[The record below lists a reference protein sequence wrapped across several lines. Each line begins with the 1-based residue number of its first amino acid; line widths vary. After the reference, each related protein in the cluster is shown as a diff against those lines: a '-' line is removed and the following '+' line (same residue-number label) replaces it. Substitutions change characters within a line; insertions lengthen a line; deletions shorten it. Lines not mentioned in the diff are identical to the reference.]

1 MIKVLHLI
9 KSLGRGGAEMLL
21 AESLLLHNKNQFE
34 FHYVY
39 FLPWKNQVVQQ
50 LSDAGGKVTCLEA
63 TNSISIFFRSTDLI
77 NYIRQYKIDLLHCHM
92 PITGVLGRYVH
103 SKIGIPVI
111 YTEHNLQER
120 YHFITRFFNKIT
132 FNYQTE
138 VIAVSSDVKNSID
151 KNVKPIINVS
161 IVENGI
167 NAETFVRNREDGMR
181 VRSKYNI
188 PQNAV
193 VVGNIAVFR
202 SQKRLK
208 EWVEVFAS
216 SSKSNANLF
225 GLLVGQGPFMEQ
237 VQESIV
243 AHGLQNKIIL
253 AGLQSDVKAY
263 YSAID
268 IFMMTSLYEGLPIAL
283 LEAMSMECAVVC
295 TNAGGTKSVIRNRED
310 GFLVNVSDWEDLSTL
325 IDKLAS
331 TPPLIQQYGIKA
343 RKKIIESHGLN
354 KTVSSLEEIYFRN
367 VKSFDISE

>member
-1 MIKVLHLI
+1 MIKILHLI

-21 AESLLLHNKNQFE
+21 AESLQLHNKNQFE

-50 LSDAGGKVTCLEA
+50 LFEAGGKVTCLEA
-63 TNSISIFFRSTDLI
+63 TNSINIFFRAAEVI
-77 NYIRQYKIDLLHCHM
+77 NYIRKHKIDLLHCHM
-92 PITGVLGRYVH
+92 PITGLLGRYVH
-103 SKIGIPVI
+103 SKINIPVI

-120 YHFITRFFNKIT
+120 YHYITRFFNKIT

-138 VIAVSSDVKNSID
+138 AIAVSSDVKNSID
-151 KNVKPIINVS
+151 KNIKHNVNVS
-161 IVENGI
+161 VVENGI
-167 NAETFVRNREDGMR
+167 NAETFVRNSEDGIR
-181 VRSKYNI
+181 IRSEYNI
-188 PQNAV
+188 PQNAF

-208 EWVEVFAS
+208 EWVEVFATC
-216 SSKSNANLF
+216 SKSNSNLF

-237 VQESIV
+237 VQESIE

-283 LEAMSMECAVVC
+283 LEAMSMECAVIS
-295 TNAGGTKSVIRNRED
+295 TNAGGTKSVIRNGED
-310 GFLVNVSDWEDLSTL
+310 GFLVNVTEWKDLSTL
-325 IDKLAS
+325 IDNLVSA
-331 TPPLIQQYGIKA
+331 PLLIQQYGIKA
-343 RKKIIESHGLN
+343 RKRVIEAYGLN

-367 VKSFDISE
+367 VKTFDTSE

>member
-50 LSDAGGKVTCLEA
+50 LSDPGGKVTCLKA
-63 TNSISIFFRSTDLI
+63 TNSINIFFRAPELI
-77 NYIRQYKIDLLHCHM
+77 NYIRQHKIDLLHCHM
-92 PITGVLGRYVH
+92 PITGLLGRYVH
-103 SKIGIPVI
+103 SKISIPVI

-138 VIAVSSDVKNSID
+138 TIAVSGDVKNSIN
-151 KNVKPIINVS
+151 KNIKPKINVS
-161 IVENGI
+161 VVENGI
-167 NAETFVRNREDGMR
+167 NAETFVRNSEDGMR
-181 VRSKYNI
+181 IRNEYNI

-216 SSKSNANLF
+216 SSTSNPNLF

-237 VQESIV
+237 VEESIE
-243 AHGLQNKIIL
+243 AHGLKNKIIL
-253 AGLQSDVKAY
+253 AGLQSDVKPY

-283 LEAMSMECAVVC
+283 LEAMSMECAVVS
-295 TNAGGTKSVIRNRED
+295 TNAGGTKSVIRNGED
-310 GFLVNVSDWEDLSTL
+310 GFLVNVSDWKDLAAL
-325 IDKLAS
+325 IDKLVS
-331 TPPLIQQYGIKA
+331 TPLLIQQYGIKA
-343 RKKIIESHGLN
+343 RKRVMESHGLN
-354 KTVSSLEEIYFRN
+354 KTVLAFEEMYLRN
-367 VKSFDISE
+367 INNFDASK

>member
-50 LSDAGGKVTCLEA
+50 LSDAGGKVTCLKA
-63 TNSISIFFRSTDLI
+63 TNSINIFFRAAELI
-77 NYIRQYKIDLLHCHM
+77 NYIRQHKIDLLHCHM
-92 PITGVLGRYVH
+92 PITGLLGRYVH

-138 VIAVSSDVKNSID
+138 TIAVSGDVKNSID
-151 KNVKPIINVS
+151 KNIKPRINVS
-161 IVENGI
+161 VVENGI
-167 NAETFVRNREDGMR
+167 NVEKFVRNSEDGMR
-181 VRSKYNI
+181 IRSEYNI

-216 SSKSNANLF
+216 SSKSNPNLF

-237 VQESIV
+237 VEESIE
-243 AHGLQNKIIL
+243 AHGLKNKIIL
-253 AGLQSDVKAY
+253 AGLQSDVKPY

-268 IFMMTSLYEGLPIAL
+268 ILMMTSLYEGLPIAL

-295 TNAGGTKSVIRNRED
+295 TNAGGTKSVIRNGDD
-310 GFLVNVSDWEDLSTL
+310 GFLVNVSEWKDLSAL
-325 IDKLAS
+325 IDKLVS
-331 TPPLIQQYGIKA
+331 TPLLIQQFGIKA
-343 RKKIIESHGLN
+343 RKRVMESYPLN
-354 KTVSSLEEIYFRN
+354 KTVLSLEEIYFRK
-367 VKSFDISE
+367 VKTFDL

>member
-39 FLPWKNQVVQQ
+39 FLPWKNQVVKQ
-50 LSDAGGKVTCLEA
+50 LFDAGGKVTCMEA
-63 TNSISIFFRSTDLI
+63 TNSINIFFRATELI
-77 NYIRQYKIDLLHCHM
+77 DYIRQHKIDLLHCHM
-92 PITGVLGRYVH
+92 PIIGLLGRYVH
-103 SKIGIPVI
+103 SKISIPVI

-120 YHFITRFFNKIT
+120 YHFITRFFNKVT

-138 VIAVSSDVKNSID
+138 TIAVSGDVKNSID
-151 KNVKPIINVS
+151 KNIKPKISVS
-161 IVENGI
+161 VVENGI
-167 NAETFVRNREDGMR
+167 NTETFVRNSEDGMR
-181 VRSKYNI
+181 IRREYNI

-202 SQKRLK
+202 SQKRLV
-208 EWVEVFAS
+208 EWVEVFAT

-237 VQESIV
+237 VQEAIK
-243 AHGLQNKIIL
+243 AHGLQNKIFL
-253 AGLQSDVKAY
+253 AGLQSEVKAY

-295 TNAGGTKSVIRNRED
+295 TNAGGTKSVIRNGED
-310 GFLVNVSDWEDLSTL
+310 GFLVNVAEWKDLSAI
-325 IDKLAS
+325 IDKLVS
-331 TPPLIQQYGIKA
+331 IPLLIQQYGINA
-343 RKKIIESHGLN
+343 RKRVIGSHGLN
-354 KTVSSLEEIYFRN
+354 KTVLALEEMYLRN
-367 VKSFDISE
+367 VKYFDATK

>member
-50 LSDAGGKVTCLEA
+50 LSDAGGKVTCLKA
-63 TNSISIFFRSTDLI
+63 TNSINIFFRAAELI
-77 NYIRQYKIDLLHCHM
+77 NYIRQHKIDLLHCHM
-92 PITGVLGRYVH
+92 PITGLLGRHVH
-103 SKIGIPVI
+103 SRISIPVI

-138 VIAVSSDVKNSID
+138 TIAVSGDVKNSID
-151 KNVKPIINVS
+151 KNIKPKINVS
-161 IVENGI
+161 VVENGI
-167 NAETFVRNREDGMR
+167 NAQTFVRNSEDGMR
-181 VRSKYNI
+181 IRSEYNI

-216 SSKSNANLF
+216 SSKSNPNLF

-237 VQESIV
+237 VEESIE
-243 AHGLQNKIIL
+243 AHGLKNKIIL
-253 AGLQSDVKAY
+253 AGLQSDVKPY

-295 TNAGGTKSVIRNRED
+295 TNAGGTKSVIRNGED
-310 GFLVNVSDWEDLSTL
+310 GFLVNVSEWKDLSAL
-325 IDKLAS
+325 IDKLVS
-331 TPPLIQQYGIKA
+331 TPNLIQQYGIKA
-343 RKKIIESHGLN
+343 RKRVIEAHSLN
-354 KTVSSLEEIYFRN
+354 DTVYSLEKIYFRN
-367 VKSFDISE
+367 LKTFDTSE

>member
-21 AESLLLHNKNQFE
+21 VESLALHNSEMFE
-34 FHYVY
+34 LHYLY

-50 LSDAGGKVTCLEA
+50 LTEAGGKVNCLEA
-63 TNSISIFFRSTDLI
+63 TNSFNIFLRASDVI
-77 NYIRQYKIDLLHCHM
+77 KYIKKHNIDLLPCHM
-92 PITGVLGRYVH
+92 PVTGLLGRYVH
-103 SKIGIPVI
+103 SKINIPI
-111 YTEHNLQER
+111 LYTEHNLQER
-120 YHFITRFFNKIT
+120 YHIITRFFNKIT

-138 VIAVSSDVKNSID
+138 TIAVSGDVKNSID
-151 KNVKPIINVS
+151 KNIKPRINVS
-161 IVENGI
+161 VVENGI
-167 NAETFVRNREDGMR
+167 NADTFVRNKEDGMR
-181 VRSKYNI
+181 IRSKYNI

-237 VQESIV
+237 VKATIDTL
-243 AHGLQNKIIL
+243 GLQNKIIL
-253 AGLQSDVKAY
+253 AGLQSDVKSF

-283 LEAMSMECAVVC
+283 LEAMSMECAVVS
-295 TNAGGTKSVIRNRED
+295 TNAGGIKSVIRNGED
-310 GFLVNVSDWEDLSTL
+310 GFLVDVSDWKDLSIL
-325 IDKLAS
+325 LDKLYLN
-331 TPPLIQQYGIKA
+331 PNLIEQYGAKA
-343 RKKIIESHGLN
+343 RIRVMESHDLN
-354 KTVSSLEEIYFRN
+354 KTVLALEKMYLRTVTSI
-367 VKSFDISE
+367 DINK

>member
-1 MIKVLHLI
+1 MIKILHLI

-39 FLPWKNQVVQQ
+39 FLPWKNQLVQQ
-50 LSDAGGKVTCLEA
+50 ISGAGGKVTCLEA
-63 TNSISIFFRSTDLI
+63 TNSINIFFRAKDLI
-77 NYIRQYKIDLLHCHM
+77 NYIRYHKIDLLHCHM
-92 PITGVLGRYVH
+92 PVTGMLGRYVH
-103 SKIGIPVI
+103 SKIKIPVI
-111 YTEHNLQER
+111 YTEHNIQDR
-120 YHFITRFFNKIT
+120 YHFITRFFNKFT

-138 VIAVSSDVKNSID
+138 VIAVSGEVKSSIE
-151 KNVKPIINVS
+151 KNINPFINVS
-161 IVENGI
+161 VVENGVNSELFI
-167 NAETFVRNREDGMR
+167 RNAEEGMR
-181 VRSKYNI
+181 IRKAFNI
-188 PQNAV
+188 PNNAF

-208 EWVEVFAS
+208 EWVEVFAA

-237 VQESIV
+237 VQASIE
-243 AHGLQNKIIL
+243 AFGLQNKIIL

-295 TNAGGTKSVIRNRED
+295 TNAGGIKSVVSNGED
-310 GFLVNVSDWEDLSTL
+310 GFLVNVTDWKDLSTIINTL
-325 IDKLAS
+325 VAEPL
-331 TPPLIQQYGIKA
+331 LIQQYGAKA
-343 RKKIIESHGLN
+343 RNKVMKSHGLS
-354 KTVSSLEEIYFRN
+354 KTVLALEEIYFRN
-367 VKSFDISE
+367 VKTFDTTK